1 MPREALTQ
9 KIDNYSRDQ
18 RIGDLPAE
26 TGLAGL
32 TTVCARRPSAIR
44 AMVYEPSVC
53 LILQGS
59 KETIIG
65 EDRMTLSAGQ
75 SVVVS
80 HMVPCVS
87 QIVQATPAKPY
98 VALVFELDLT
108 LLRSL
113 VDEVPPVPDRGG
125 RGVRIGSIDTALLDA
140 MARLFDLVEKPD
152 EQTVMAPLIA
162 REIHFRLLLGDS
174 GLGLRRLLDRG
185 SAASR
190 ISLAIAQ
197 LKEQFTESI
206 VVADLAH
213 AAGMSLST
221 FHTHFKSVT
230 AKTPLQFQKELR
242 LMEARRLL
250 SAGGHNVSMAAFEV
264 GYESPT
270 QFSREYA
277 RKFGVSP
284 KVDRRPMG
292 LDIR

>member
-1 MPREALTQ
+1 MSREALAL
-9 KIDNYSRDQ
+9 KIDAHSRNK
-18 RIGDLPAE
+18 RIGDLPAA

-32 TTVCARRPSAIR
+32 NTVCARHPSEIR

-65 EDRMTLSAGQ
+65 EDRLTLSAGQ

-80 HMVPCVS
+80 HMVPCIS
-87 QIVQATPAKPY
+87 QIVQATPAQPY

-113 VDEVPPVPDRGG
+113 IDEVPPMTDRGG
-125 RGVRIGSIDTALLDA
+125 RGVRIGMIDSALLDA
-140 MARLFDLVEKPD
+140 MARLFDLVEKPG
-152 EQTVMAPLIA
+152 EQTVLAPLIA

-174 GLGLRRLLDRG
+174 GLGLRSLLDRG

-190 ISLAIAQ
+190 ISLAIAH
-197 LKEQFTESI
+197 LKEQFAESI
-206 VVADLAH
+206 VVADLAQ
-213 AAGMSLST
+213 AAGMSIST

-250 SAGGHNVSMAAFEV
+250 SAGEHNVSMAAFEV

-270 QFSREYA
+270 QFSREYV
-277 RKFGVSP
+277 RKFGVTP
-284 KVDRRPMG
+284 KTDRQAVV
-292 LDIR
+292 